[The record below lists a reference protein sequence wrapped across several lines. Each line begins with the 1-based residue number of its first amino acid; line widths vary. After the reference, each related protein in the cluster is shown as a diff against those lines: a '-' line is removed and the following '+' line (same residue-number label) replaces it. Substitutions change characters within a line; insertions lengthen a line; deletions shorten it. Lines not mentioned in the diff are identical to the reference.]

1 MAAKQAASST
11 ITPVAQSTST
21 STSTVRESTGRF
33 DRIRIERVFAE
44 VALPGYDLKKAMAKA
59 QRRWAKP
66 PPPTAAPAAANPV
79 VFGAGSPDSQPSSS
93 PPGQTAVDIHLDL

>member
-11 ITPVAQSTST
+11 VTPVAQST